1 MQYDRDKAIEAVGG
15 SQFDL
20 VLIAAQRARALRQ
33 GATPKVETNHRE
45 GVTALI
51 EIQEGQYTKEDYLTK
66 LAGKKTKDEIEQERL
81 ELEQQEKENDQSF

>member
-51 EIQEGQYTKEDYLTK
+51 EIQEGLYTKEDYLTK

-81 ELEQQEKENDQSF
+81 ELEQQEKEND